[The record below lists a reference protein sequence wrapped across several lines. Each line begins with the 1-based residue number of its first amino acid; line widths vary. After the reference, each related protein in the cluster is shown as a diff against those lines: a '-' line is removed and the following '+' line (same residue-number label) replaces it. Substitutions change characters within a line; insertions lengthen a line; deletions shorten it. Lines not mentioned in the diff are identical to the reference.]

1 MAHDK
6 KFDVFISYSRK
17 DSTEVNALV
26 ELLQQ
31 RIPGI
36 SIWFDVDGIES
47 GDEFEEKIISAID
60 NSFCVLFALSDHSIA
75 SSWTKDEVIYA
86 KNINTKVIPIL
97 LKGAEMKGWF
107 LFKFGRVDYIDS
119 TSQQHLDKLLKNLS
133 AWTDKPL
140 AVEQVEEAPQK
151 AVENPTE
158 SATPK
163 KAATPKKVATPK
175 KAATPKKTT
184 KKAEPNLEEE
194 LLEEFLASA
203 NLSFNSKDMTAE
215 ITKYRTD
222 ASAVVIPET
231 VMHNHKSYRITS
243 IGKNAFY
250 ALFGCNDYL
259 KSLQLPD
266 SITTIG
272 KGAFQFLYQLTSI
285 TIPDG
290 VTTIENMLFESCKS
304 LTEINLPKKLTSIG
318 NMAFYECKSLQSLV
332 IPEGVTRIGDNAF
345 SFCESITSLVIPEGV
360 EEIGFAAFKGCS
372 SLTSI
377 SLPASLKD
385 LGSLDPFKNCD
396 ALKEIIIPK
405 GTRKQFVQMYAI
417 RDNNHQLK
425 LVEK

>member
-151 AVENPTE
+151 AVEKPTE

-163 KAATPKKVATPK
+163 KV
-175 KAATPKKTT
+175 ATPKKTT

-318 NMAFYECKSLQSLV
+318 NMAFYKCRSTGRKM
-332 IPEGVTRIGDNAF
+332 
-345 SFCESITSLVIPEGV
+345 
-360 EEIGFAAFKGCS
+360 KG
-372 SLTSI
+372 
-377 SLPASLKD
+377 AQ
-385 LGSLDPFKNCD
+385 
-396 ALKEIIIPK
+396 PK
-405 GTRKQFVQMYAI
+405 MVF
-417 RDNNHQLK
+417 
-425 LVEK
+425 

>member
-151 AVENPTE
+151 AVEKPTE

-215 ITKYRTD
+215 ITKYRTN
-222 ASAVVIPET
+222 ATAVVIPET

-250 ALFGCNDYL
+250 LC
-259 KSLQLPD
+259 
-266 SITTIG
+266 
-272 KGAFQFLYQLTSI
+272 
-285 TIPDG
+285 G
-290 VTTIENMLFESCKS
+290 VAC
-304 LTEINLPKKLTSIG
+304 
-318 NMAFYECKSLQSLV
+318 Q
-332 IPEGVTRIGDNAF
+332 
-345 SFCESITSLVIPEGV
+345 
-360 EEIGFAAFKGCS
+360 
-372 SLTSI
+372 
-377 SLPASLKD
+377 
-385 LGSLDPFKNCD
+385 PFHK
-396 ALKEIIIPK
+396 
-405 GTRKQFVQMYAI
+405 
-417 RDNNHQLK
+417 
-425 LVEK
+425 

>member
-151 AVENPTE
+151 AVEKPTE
-158 SATPK
+158 S
-163 KAATPKKVATPK
+163 V
-175 KAATPKKTT
+175 TPKKTST
-184 KKAEPNLEEE
+184 PKTPPKKADSNPEEE
-194 LLEEFLASA
+194 EKKQKKLMEEFLASA
-203 NLSFNSKDMTAE
+203 KLSFNSKDMTAE
-215 ITKYRTD
+215 ITKYRTN
-222 ASAVVIPET
+222 ATAVVIPET

-250 ALFGCNDYL
+250 AFFGCNDYL

-272 KGAFQFLYQLTSI
+272 KGAFQYLDQLTSI

-290 VTTIENMLFESCKS
+290 VTTIENMLFDSCES

-318 NMAFYECKSLQSLV
+318 NMAFYKCKSLQSLV
-332 IPEGVTRIGDNAF
+332 IPEGVTRIGNTAF
-345 SFCESITSLVIPEGV
+345 WFCESITSLVIPEGV
-360 EEIGFAAFKGCS
+360 EEIGYAAFEGCS

-385 LGSLDPFKNCD
+385 LDSLDPFKNCD

-417 RDNNHQLK
+417 SNNNHQLK

>member
-151 AVENPTE
+151 AVEKPTK
-158 SATPK
+158 S
-163 KAATPKKVATPK
+163 VTPK
-175 KAATPKKTT
+175 KAATPKKTA

-203 NLSFNSKDMTAE
+203 KLSFNSKDMTAE
-215 ITKYRTD
+215 ITKYRTN
-222 ASAVVIPET
+222 ATAVVIPET

-250 ALFGCNDYL
+250 AFFGCNDYL

-272 KGAFQFLYQLTSI
+272 KGAFQYLDQLTSI

-290 VTTIENMLFESCKS
+290 VTTIENMLFDSCES

-318 NMAFYECKSLQSLV
+318 NMAFYKCKSLQSLV
-332 IPEGVTRIGDNAF
+332 IPEGVTRIGNTAF
-345 SFCESITSLVIPEGV
+345 WFCESITSLVIPEGV
-360 EEIGFAAFKGCS
+360 EEIGYAAFEGCS

-385 LGSLDPFKNCD
+385 LDSLDPFKNCD

>member
-1 MAHDK
+1 M
-6 KFDVFISYSRK
+6 
-17 DSTEVNALV
+17 
-26 ELLQQ
+26 
-31 RIPGI
+31 
-36 SIWFDVDGIES
+36 
-47 GDEFEEKIISAID
+47 
-60 NSFCVLFALSDHSIA
+60 
-75 SSWTKDEVIYA
+75 
-86 KNINTKVIPIL
+86 
-97 LKGAEMKGWF
+97 GWF

-151 AVENPTE
+151 AVEKPTE

-222 ASAVVIPET
+222 AFAVVIPET

-318 NMAFYECKSLQSLV
+318 NTAFYKCQSLQSLV
-332 IPEGVTRIGDNAF
+332 IPEGVTRIGSTAF
-345 SFCESITSLVIPEGV
+345 SFCYSRRCRGNRLFCI
-360 EEIGFAAFKGCS
+360 
-372 SLTSI
+372 
-377 SLPASLKD
+377 
-385 LGSLDPFKNCD
+385 
-396 ALKEIIIPK
+396 
-405 GTRKQFVQMYAI
+405 
-417 RDNNHQLK
+417 
-425 LVEK
+425 